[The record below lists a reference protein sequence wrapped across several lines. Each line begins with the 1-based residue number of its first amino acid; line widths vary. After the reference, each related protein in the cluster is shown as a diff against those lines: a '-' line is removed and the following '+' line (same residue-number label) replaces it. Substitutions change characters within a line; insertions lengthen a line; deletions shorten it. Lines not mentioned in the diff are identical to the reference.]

1 MNLVY
6 YDILLTLFCEAPS
19 GYSITAPSFYLRPN
33 MHTRLEEG
41 ETTEELLTVA
51 AKEEATEQ
59 QESSQEQCPDED
71 EGLNSQLISVGD
83 HKEGSSGTM
92 VKSINGK
99 IALHVGS

>member
-1 MNLVY
+1 
-6 YDILLTLFCEAPS
+6 
-19 GYSITAPSFYLRPN
+19 
-33 MHTRLEEG
+33 MHNKLEEE

-83 HKEGSSGTM
+83 HKEGSSETM
-92 VKSINGK
+92 V
-99 IALHVGS
+99 